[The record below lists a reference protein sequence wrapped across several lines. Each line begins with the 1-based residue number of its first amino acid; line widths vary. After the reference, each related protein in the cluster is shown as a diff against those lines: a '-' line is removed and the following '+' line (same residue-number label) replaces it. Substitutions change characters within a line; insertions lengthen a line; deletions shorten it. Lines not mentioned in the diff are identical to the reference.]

1 MVMLCRSV
9 GNKAIIPVFCFSVL
23 YAFVQSAVAMALNE
37 MVEGA
42 IDNGQAKGELS
53 GPMAAKTQRI
63 TQSAKPIHAEIK
75 VIKRFN
81 QEGCARLQFVLTQDD
96 VPTQD
101 GKTIQFKSAFQMN
114 LCRDGRA
121 PLEAVDMASIPGQ

>member
-1 MVMLCRSV
+1 MFRRFRRNTAVISLLCFT
-9 GNKAIIPVFCFSVL
+9 GLCAIVRP
-23 YAFVQSAVAMALNE
+23 AAAMALNE
-37 MVEGA
+37 MVEDA
-42 IDNGQAKGELS
+42 IDNGQAKGEIT
-53 GPMAAKTQRI
+53 GPMAANTQRI
-63 TQSAKPIHAEIK
+63 TRSTKPVNAQVE
-75 VIKRFN
+75 VVKRFN

-121 PLEAVDMASIPGQ
+121 PLEAVDMASIPEQ

>member
-1 MVMLCRSV
+1 MFSRSGRNKSIISLLYFTGLC
-9 GNKAIIPVFCFSVL
+9 AI
-23 YAFVQSAVAMALNE
+23 VQPAVAMSLNE
-37 MVEGA
+37 MAEDA
-42 IDNGQAKGELS
+42 IDNGQAKGEIT
-53 GPMAAKTQRI
+53 GAMPAKIQRL
-63 TQSAKPIHAEIK
+63 TRSTKPVNAQVE
-75 VIKRFN
+75 VVKRFN